1 MEINYEKRKNTE
13 LFQTFKQKKFTFLS
27 NVQNYLPIY
36 NKFFKLNETNFNS
49 VNLNHEWFLK
59 DIKNVNF
66 DFKHLYSC
74 ALQNVK
80 TEDIKEKDVFFK
92 MAPLLDPFKYIVGKY
107 DLADT
112 TLFNLPV
119 HDSVP
124 EQKTVHPKIVDD
136 NNSAYVDGMFS
147 FLSSTLIHKHNF
159 VHGVDY
165 YGSFLA
171 IKNAFKLNVI
181 DDLEYLCKSEFFNKH
196 KNNLFEIEPYEHFF
210 AKKQLMPI
218 KISSDEVIDE
228 LVETFDDSIF
238 EDIFVPESRVVELED
253 ESNIL
258 SLDDLVD
265 MNNSEEFIENPLI
278 NMATAAA
285 TTLKSITT
293 CSSRS
298 SYTTASEDEEEEDNE
313 NKENGEDS
321 SGEGDNESSELF
333 DKDKNNDNDKSSSSE
348 DEETES
354 DMLSDVSDE
363 ELYVTINNF
372 PVQVICMEYCEN
384 TFDSLIMREEELT
397 HDEWFSALMQ
407 IIMILITYQKVFS
420 FTHNDLH
427 TNNIMY
433 NKTSKKFLYYCYN
446 NKFYRVP
453 TFGRIFKI
461 IDFGRSIYK
470 YNKLSFCSDSFKK
483 DEDAHTQYNFEP
495 YLNEKKPRLEPN
507 YSFDLCRLACS
518 IFDYIVEDL
527 SDIKNLKKCSPI
539 VRLIVEWCLDDNDV
553 NVLYK
558 TNGDERYPDF
568 KLYKMIARGVHN
580 HIPHIQLKRKE
591 FDAFSIS
598 KKSVPKDEKVM
609 NIDNYACSRP
619 A

>member
-27 NVQNYLPIY
+27 NVQNYSPIY
-36 NKFFKLNETNFNS
+36 KKFFSLNETNYNS
-49 VNLNHEWFLK
+49 VNFNHEWFLK

-66 DFKHLYSC
+66 EFKHLYSC

-92 MAPLLDPFKYIVGKY
+92 MAPLLDPFKYIIGKY
-107 DLADT
+107 DQTDA
-112 TLFNLPV
+112 TLFNLPI
-119 HDSVP
+119 HDSVT
-124 EQKTVHPKIVDD
+124 EQKSVNSKIIDE

-181 DDLEYLCKSEFFNKH
+181 DDLEYLCKSEFFNKY
-196 KNNLFEIEPYEHFF
+196 KNDLFEIEPYEHFF

-218 KISSDEVIDE
+218 KISCDEILDE
-228 LVETFDDSIF
+228 QIETFDDSVF
-238 EDIFVPESRVVELED
+238 EDIFEPEPRVVELED
-253 ESNIL
+253 DSTNIL
-258 SLDDLVD
+258 TLDDLVD

-278 NMATAAA
+278 NATA

-298 SYTTASEDEEEEDNE
+298 SYTTASIDSNEDVENIKDIKNGENEDSEVDKNKTENE
-313 NKENGEDS
+313 NENE
-321 SGEGDNESSELF
+321 ETNSSEE
-333 DKDKNNDNDKSSSSE
+333 S
-348 DEETES
+348 ES
-354 DMLSDVSDE
+354 DMLSDISDE
-363 ELYVTINNF
+363 ELYVTIKQF

-384 TFDSLIMREEELT
+384 TFDSLIMREEELS

-407 IIMILITYQKVFS
+407 IIMILITYQKVFA

-433 NKTSKKFLYYCYN
+433 NKTSKKYLYYCYED
-446 NKFYRVP
+446 KFYKVP

-470 YNKLSFCSDSFKK
+470 YNKLTFCSDSFKK

-495 YLNEKKPRLEPN
+495 YFNEKKPRLEPN

-527 SDIKNLKKCSPI
+527 SEIKNLKKCSPI
-539 VRLIVEWCLDDNDV
+539 VKLIVEWCLDDNNV

-580 HIPHIQLKRKE
+580 HTPQAQLKRKE
-591 FDAFSIS
+591 FNAFSIS
-598 KKSVPKDEKVM
+598 KKSVPKDENVM
-609 NIDNYACSRP
+609 NIDHL
-619 A
+619 

>member
-1 MEINYEKRKNTE
+1 
-13 LFQTFKQKKFTFLS
+13 
-27 NVQNYLPIY
+27 
-36 NKFFKLNETNFNS
+36 
-49 VNLNHEWFLK
+49 
-59 DIKNVNF
+59 
-66 DFKHLYSC
+66 
-74 ALQNVK
+74 
-80 TEDIKEKDVFFK
+80 
-92 MAPLLDPFKYIVGKY
+92 
-107 DLADT
+107 
-112 TLFNLPV
+112 
-119 HDSVP
+119 
-124 EQKTVHPKIVDD
+124 
-136 NNSAYVDGMFS
+136 
-147 FLSSTLIHKHNF
+147 
-159 VHGVDY
+159 
-165 YGSFLA
+165 
-171 IKNAFKLNVI
+171 
-181 DDLEYLCKSEFFNKH
+181 
-196 KNNLFEIEPYEHFF
+196 
-210 AKKQLMPI
+210 MPI
-218 KISSDEVIDE
+218 KISGDEVIDE

-238 EDIFVPESRVVELED
+238 EDIFVPEPRVVELED
-253 ESNIL
+253 ESNNIL

-265 MNNSEEFIENPLI
+265 MNNSKEFIENPLI

-333 DKDKNNDNDKSSSSE
+333 DKDKNKSSSSSS
-348 DEETES
+348 EEEEEEESES

-407 IIMILITYQKVFS
+407 IIMILITYQKVFA

-495 YLNEKKPRLEPN
+495 YFNEKKPRLEPN

-527 SDIKNLKKCSPI
+527 SEIKNLKKCSPI

-598 KKSVPKDEKVM
+598 KKSVPKDENVM
-609 NIDNYACSRP
+609 NIDNYACGRS

>member
-27 NVQNYLPIY
+27 NVQNYSPIY
-36 NKFFKLNETNFNS
+36 KKFFLLNETNYNS

-107 DLADT
+107 DITDT

-124 EQKTVHPKIVDD
+124 EQKSVHPKIVNE

-196 KNNLFEIEPYEHFF
+196 KNSLFEIEPYEHFF

-218 KISSDEVIDE
+218 KISSDEVIDDQI
-228 LVETFDDSIF
+228 ETFDDSIF
-238 EDIFVPESRVVELED
+238 EDIFMPEPRVVELED
-253 ESNIL
+253 ESTNIL
-258 SLDDLVD
+258 SLNDLVD

-278 NMATAAA
+278 NAAS

-298 SYTTASEDEEEEDNE
+298 SYTTASEDDEED
-313 NKENGEDS
+313 KENEDS
-321 SGEGDNESSELF
+321 SGEGDNECSELF
-333 DKDKNNDNDKSSSSE
+333 DKDKDKSSSSGEE
-348 DEETES
+348 DEEEEESES
-354 DMLSDVSDE
+354 DMLSNVSDE
-363 ELYVTINNF
+363 ELYVTIKQF

-384 TFDSLIMREEELT
+384 TFDSLIIREEELS

-470 YNKLSFCSDSFKK
+470 YNKLTFCSDSFKK

-568 KLYKMIARGVHN
+568 KLYKMIARCVHN
-580 HIPHIQLKRKE
+580 HTPQVQLKRKE
-591 FDAFSIS
+591 FDAFFIS
-598 KKSVPKDEKVM
+598 KKSVPKDENVM
-609 NIDNYACSRP
+609 NIDHL
-619 A
+619 

>member
-27 NVQNYLPIY
+27 NVQNYSPIY
-36 NKFFKLNETNFNS
+36 KKFFLLNETNYNS

-107 DLADT
+107 DLTDT

-119 HDSVP
+119 HDSVL
-124 EQKTVHPKIVDD
+124 EQKTVHPKIVDE

-196 KNNLFEIEPYEHFF
+196 KNSLFEIEPYEHFF

-218 KISSDEVIDE
+218 KISGDEVIDE

-238 EDIFVPESRVVELED
+238 EDMFVPEPRVVELED

-278 NMATAAA
+278 NAAAAA
-285 TTLKSITT
+285 TTLKSVTT

-298 SYTTASEDEEEEDNE
+298 SYTTASEDEEEEEEED
-313 NKENGEDS
+313 KENGEDS

-333 DKDKNNDNDKSSSSE
+333 DKDKNNDNDKSSSSG
-348 DEETES
+348 EESES

-363 ELYVTINNF
+363 ELYVTINQF

-407 IIMILITYQKVFS
+407 IIMILITYQKVFA

-433 NKTSKKFLYYCYN
+433 NKTSKKYLYYCYN
-446 NKFYRVP
+446 KKYYRVP

-609 NIDNYACSRP
+609 NIDNYACGRP